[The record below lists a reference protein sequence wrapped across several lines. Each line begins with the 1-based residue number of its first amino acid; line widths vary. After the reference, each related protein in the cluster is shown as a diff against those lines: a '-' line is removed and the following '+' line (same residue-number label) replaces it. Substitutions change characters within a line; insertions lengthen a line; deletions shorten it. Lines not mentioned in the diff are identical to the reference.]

1 MAVNPVQLEW
11 WSFSEITS
19 QIIKCFRK
27 RDDIKKKATRAR
39 HFFLSYSSYSCF
51 NNLLKGPLYMK

>member
-27 RDDIKKKATRAR
+27 RDDIKKKR
-39 HFFLSYSSYSCF
+39 HEHDTFSY
-51 NNLLKGPLYMK
+51 LIHLIAALIIL